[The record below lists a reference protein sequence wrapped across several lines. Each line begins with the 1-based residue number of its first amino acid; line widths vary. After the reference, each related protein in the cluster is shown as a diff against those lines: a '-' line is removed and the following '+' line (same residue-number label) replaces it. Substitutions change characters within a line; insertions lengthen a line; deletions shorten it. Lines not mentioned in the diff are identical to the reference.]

1 MNYDNRYEGIGVIET
16 AHAASVLIFL
26 LSNDGCRKSDIYRNV
41 SHTATMSKKIDMLE
55 ESGLVMQNETARGV
69 NIFLTDAGREVA
81 LHLSEIER
89 IIDSSVVSDR
99 RRHRDSG
106 WTSGCDPSGNIRDA
120 DGIPVFP
127 DRPHQIVR

>member
-1 MNYDNRYEGIGVIET
+1 MNYDNRYDGIGVIET

-99 RRHRDSG
+99 RTHRDSVREHPRCG
-106 WTSGCDPSGNIRDA
+106 RDSRVPRSPSSVRPVKAIR
-120 DGIPVFP
+120 
-127 DRPHQIVR
+127 